1 MSNNITLFTEE
12 IALLDEVYK
21 RASLTSILDGNN
33 ELAEMTQYSHE
44 FKIPKI
50 DMDGLGDYS
59 RTDGYAEGSVT
70 LDFETKAPNYDRGRV
85 FKVNEMDN
93 IETVRLAFGRLSGE
107 FIRTKAVPEL
117 DAFRFAKY
125 ASYAP
130 NSNKVAA
137 NLSDGAGWVSAI
149 STATVALDEG
159 EVPIEG
165 RHLFLTSAGATAINN
180 LDTTK
185 SRAILERFADFT
197 IVPQARFYSAID
209 LKKGKVYTPT
219 GASDPVD
226 ETAGGYAKAS
236 GAKDINFLV
245 VTNGSQIQYLKNVV
259 NKIIDPMTNQ
269 DDDQW
274 KFFYHLYGICEAYN
288 NKKSGI
294 YLHTKA

>member
-1 MSNNITLFTEE
+1 MANNIELFKEYIE
-12 IALLDEVYK
+12 LIDEVYK
-21 RASLTSILDGNN
+21 RASLTAMLDGNN
-33 ELAEMTQYSHE
+33 ELAQMVQGSHE

-59 RTDGYAEGSVT
+59 RTSGYTEGSVT

-93 IETVRLAFGRLSGE
+93 VESAGIAFGRLSGE

-130 NSNKVAA
+130 NDNKVAA
-137 NLSDGAGWVSAI
+137 DLSTGSDWVGAL
-149 STATVALDEG
+149 STASTVMDDE
-159 EVPIEG
+159 EVPVEG
-165 RHLFLTSAGATAINN
+165 RHLFLTSTGATAINN
-180 LDTTK
+180 LDTTT
-185 SRAILERFADFT
+185 SRAILDRFADFT
-197 IVPQARFYSAID
+197 IVPQPRFYSAIA
-209 LKKGKVYTPT
+209 LKAGKVITVD
-219 GASDPVD
+219 GSQVD
-226 ETAGGYAKAS
+226 ETAGGYAKAAA
-236 GAKDINFLV
+236 GKDINFLI
-245 VTNGSQIQYLKNVV
+245 VTNGCQIQYLKHVV

-269 DDDQW
+269 EDDQW

-288 NKKSGI
+288 NKKNGI

>member
-1 MSNNITLFTEE
+1 MSNSITLFTEE

-21 RASLTSILDGNN
+21 RASLTGILDGNN
-33 ELAEMTQYSHE
+33 DLASMTQYSHE
-44 FKIPKI
+44 FKIPKM

-59 RTDGYAEGSVT
+59 RTSGYVEGSVT

-85 FKVNEMDN
+85 FKVNEMDD

-130 NSNKVAA
+130 GSNKDTGT
-137 NLSDGAGWVSAI
+137 LSSGADWVGAI
-149 STATVALDEG
+149 SAAIVTQDDE
-159 EVPIEG
+159 EVPVEG
-165 RHLFLTSAGATAINN
+165 RNLFLTSTGATAINN
-180 LDTTK
+180 LDLTT
-185 SRAILERFADFT
+185 SRAILDRFASVT
-197 IVPQARFYSAID
+197 VVPQPRFYSAIELLD
-209 LKKGKVYTPT
+209 GSSV
-219 GASDPVD
+219 G
-226 ETAGGYAKAS
+226 ETAGGFAKAD
-236 GAKDINFLV
+236 GGKDINFLI
-245 VTNGSQIQYLKNVV
+245 VTNGCQIQYLKNVV

-288 NKKSGI
+288 NKKNGI

>member
-1 MSNNITLFTEE
+1 MANNIALFKEYV
-12 IALLDEVYK
+12 ALLDEVYK

-33 ELAEMTQYSHE
+33 DLATMTQYSHE
-44 FKIPKI
+44 FLIPKM

-59 RTDGYAEGSVT
+59 RTEGYLAGSVT
-70 LDFETKAPNYDRGRV
+70 LEFETKAPNYDRARV
-85 FKVNEMDN
+85 FTVNEMDD

-125 ASYAP
+125 ASLVP
-130 NSNKVAA
+130 NANKVAA
-137 NLSDGAGWVSAI
+137 TLSSGDAWVSAI
-149 STATVALDEG
+149 STATVALDEA
-159 EVPIEG
+159 EASLEG

-185 SRAILERFADFT
+185 SRAILDRFADFT

-209 LKKGKVYTPT
+209 LKKGKIYTPT
-219 GASDPVD
+219 GSETAVD

-245 VTNGSQIQYLKNVV
+245 VTDGTQIQYLKNVV

-269 DDDQW
+269 DDDAW
-274 KFFYHLYGICEAYN
+274 KFFYHLYGICDAYD
-288 NKKSGI
+288 NKKKGL
-294 YLHTKA
+294 YLHTVA